1 MGTSMGK
8 NHFQGE
14 KLRRLYLTSIKL
26 NNKRIF
32 KSELCEKIMVFYIW
46 FYLKTYLWTTMEHN
60 EISWFHYVELNTRAS
75 IEAYFGIYFYFIP
88 LGVELIGPILNIEE
102 TP

>member
-8 NHFQGE
+8 NHFQEG

-32 KSELCEKIMVFYIW
+32 KSALYEKIMVFYI
-46 FYLKTYLWTTMEHN
+46 
-60 EISWFHYVELNTRAS
+60 
-75 IEAYFGIYFYFIP
+75 
-88 LGVELIGPILNIEE
+88 
-102 TP
+102 